1 MHGGRKGT
9 CFQEWG
15 PVLSPGGRRGQ
26 PGGEGAAGAAPALH
40 IVFRDPLRHK
50 AQAPAELYLRPDLMA
65 TKLNSISSALLQ
77 KGGCSAYAPLS
88 TGHCAHSPS
97 SGVLSPPVFLL
108 GPVSSQT
115 PLEKLD
121 CGSALSVTALTPSPR
136 EIWSPRPSEHVCG
149 RGAHSPHFQEPR
161 GPRGAAMPSGRAS
174 PHAGLGSSWPHAEA
188 TPQHRPGRHTAI
200 NC

>member
-15 PVLSPGGRRGQ
+15 PVLSPGGHGGQ
-26 PGGEGAAGAAPALH
+26 PGGEGAAGAAPTLR
-40 IVFRDPLRHK
+40 IVFRDPLQHK
-50 AQAPAELYLRPDLMA
+50 AQAPTELYLRPDLVA

-88 TGHCAHSPS
+88 TGHHAHSSS

-115 PLEKLD
+115 PLEKLN
-121 CGSALSVTALTPSPR
+121 CGSVLSIT
-136 EIWSPRPSEHVCG
+136 
-149 RGAHSPHFQEPR
+149 AHSPDPESQRNLEP
-161 GPRGAAMPSGRAS
+161 
-174 PHAGLGSSWPHAEA
+174 EA
-188 TPQHRPGRHTAI
+188 Q
-200 NC
+200 